1 MTTSHILK
9 EAKSLREGFKGNY
22 FKALILTTLIVV
34 VYNFILFS
42 IGFLLGYNTSN
53 GIFLSA
59 ILDLLDTFLLS
70 PLIIFPIQ
78 FGLTLLALDRAQNKP
93 FELKRLFKPLNKKW
107 RLLLFQYAIMLVV
120 FAGMLFTAL
129 FAIPAYFIS
138 KEFLPAVAVGLIAL
152 LVPLYYLFT
161 LSYFS
166 GLMIYKTDIDI
177 LDALKTSHKVVQS
190 NLKSITWFVTVV
202 FLQVLASAL
211 LLFIPLIWI
220 LPKVSIAYGL
230 LYDRL
235 CNEASGEDHTEVTTA
250 I

>member
-1 MTTSHILK
+1 MTTSEILK

-22 FKALILTTLIVV
+22 FKALIVTTLIVV
-34 VYNFILFS
+34 VYNLILFS
-42 IGFLLGYNTSN
+42 IGFLLGYNNSN

-59 ILDLLDTFLLS
+59 ILDLLDSFLLS
-70 PLIIFPIQ
+70 PLFIFPIQ

-93 FELKRLFKPLNKKW
+93 FELKRLFKPLDKKW
-107 RLLLFQYAIMLVV
+107 RLFLFQYALMLAVL
-120 FAGMLFTAL
+120 AGVLFTAL
-129 FAIPAYFIS
+129 FAIPAFFIS
-138 KEFLPAVAVGLIAL
+138 KEFLPAIAVGLIAL

-166 GLMIYKTDIDI
+166 GLMIYKTDIGI
-177 LDALKTSHKVVQS
+177 FEALKRSHTIVQS
-190 NLKSITWFVTVV
+190 NLKLIAWFASIV
-202 FLQVLASAL
+202 FLQVLASVL

-235 CNEASGEDHTEVTTA
+235 CNPEQIEDRAEVTAT

>member
-1 MTTSHILK
+1 MTTSQILK

-22 FKALILTTLIVV
+22 FKALIVTTVIAVL
-34 VYNFILFS
+34 YSFILFS
-42 IGFLLGYNTSN
+42 VGFLLSIYTPN
-53 GIFLSA
+53 GILLSGF
-59 ILDLLDTFLLS
+59 LDLLDSFLLT
-70 PLIIFPIQ
+70 PLFIFPIQ

-107 RLLLFQYAIMLVV
+107 RLFLFQYAVMLVIFV
-120 FAGMLFTAL
+120 GILFTAL
-129 FAIPAYFIS
+129 FAIPTFLIS
-138 KEFLPAVAVGLIAL
+138 KELLPAIAVGLIAL

-166 GLMIYKTDIDI
+166 ALMIYKTDIKI
-177 LDALKTSHKVVQS
+177 LEALKRSHRIVQA
-190 NLKSITWFVTVV
+190 NLKLIAWFASVV
-202 FLQVLASAL
+202 FLQVLASVL

-235 CNEASGEDHTEVTTA
+235 CNPVQSEDLAEVTT

>member
-1 MTTSHILK
+1 MTTSEILK

-22 FKALILTTLIVV
+22 FKALIVTTLIVV
-34 VYNFILFS
+34 LYSFILFS
-42 IGFLLGYNTSN
+42 AGFLLSIYTQN
-53 GIFLSA
+53 GILLSGF
-59 ILDLLDTFLLS
+59 LDLLDSFLLT
-70 PLIIFPIQ
+70 PLFIFPIQ

-107 RLLLFQYAIMLVV
+107 RLFLFQYAVMLVV
-120 FAGMLFTAL
+120 FVGILFTAL
-129 FAIPAYFIS
+129 FAIPAFLIS
-138 KEFLPAVAVGLIAL
+138 KELLPAIAVGLIAL

-166 GLMIYKTDIDI
+166 ALMIYKTDIEI
-177 LDALKTSHKVVQS
+177 LEALKRSHRIVQA
-190 NLKSITWFVTVV
+190 NLKLIAWFASVV
-202 FLQVLASAL
+202 FLQVLASLL

-235 CNEASGEDHTEVTTA
+235 CNPVQSEDLAEVTT